1 MEVVASCWVQIFC
14 LPMVMLFS
22 EHQCFLCFR
31 LLFFRFVYLQRHVVF
46 IAGDLHDKTP
56 QLSNHATPQLSE
68 PSQSD
73 TMNETVLESEGRNAA
88 DAVAEDQKNVDPLDK
103 FLPPPLKAKCSEE
116 LQVSSQLEGLLFAE
130 QISKTRQDN

>member
-1 MEVVASCWVQIFC
+1 MLGADLLSTNGNVVFWALVFFVFPTTGLSFCVFPTSCI
-14 LPMVMLFS
+14 
-22 EHQCFLCFR
+22 
-31 LLFFRFVYLQRHVVF
+31 F

-73 TMNETVLESEGRNAA
+73 IMNETVLESEGRNAA
-88 DAVAEDQKNVDPLDK
+88 DAIAEDQKNVDPLDK

-116 LQVSSQLEGLLFAE
+116 LQVSS
-130 QISKTRQDN
+130 